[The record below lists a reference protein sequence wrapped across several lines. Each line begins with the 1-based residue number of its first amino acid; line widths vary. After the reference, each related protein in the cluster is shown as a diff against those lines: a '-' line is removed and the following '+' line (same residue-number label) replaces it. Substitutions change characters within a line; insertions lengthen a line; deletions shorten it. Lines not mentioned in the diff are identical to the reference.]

1 MESLNGYAKHDQ
13 TESHNKEFILVPGGL
28 LIMAHTGRVLRNR
41 VLLSDLRYYE
51 RIGVSPVEVYQRAII
66 SICKGPKSATEQN
79 AFYSGRKRSGL

>member
-1 MESLNGYAKHDQ
+1 MGTAKHDQ

-66 SICKGPKSATEQN
+66 SFCKGPKSTTEQN